1 MPLFV
6 LDTDTFSLFLKGHP
20 QVTANV
26 LGRSLAETGT
36 TIITVEEELS
46 GWYTTLRKAK
56 SPVTLAT
63 AYRRM
68 TETVE
73 SLALLKLFTFTEAA
87 IARFAIL
94 RKQHPRIGRNDL
106 RIASITLENGVTLV
120 TRNRI
125 DFQTI
130 EGLSM
135 VDWSAG

>member
-1 MPLFV
+1 MLRFV
-6 LDTDTFSLFLKGHP
+6 LDTDTFSLFLRGHS
-20 QVTANV
+20 QVTASV
-26 LGRSLAETGT
+26 LGRPLVETGT

-73 SLALLKLFTFTEAA
+73 ALALLKLMTFSEAA
-87 IARFAIL
+87 IARFELL

-106 RIASITLENGVTLV
+106 RIAAIAIDNNVTLV

-125 DFQTI
+125 DFQSI
-130 EGLSM
+130 EGLTI
-135 VDWSAG
+135 VDWSVG